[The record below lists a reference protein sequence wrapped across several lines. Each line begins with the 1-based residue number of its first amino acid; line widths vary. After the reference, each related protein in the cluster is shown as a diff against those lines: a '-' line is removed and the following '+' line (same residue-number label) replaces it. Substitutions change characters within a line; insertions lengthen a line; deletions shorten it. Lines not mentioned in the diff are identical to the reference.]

1 MNDNNLPNR
10 DMLYIPTLKALEKLG
25 RSSRISQLEEVVID
39 IAGITDEQLAVI
51 FPEGNNKA
59 GKSKVLYSIAWA
71 RSNLKAIG
79 AMTNSERGV
88 WSITEEG
95 KKYLAMPESEAI
107 QLLKRTASAHWS
119 SQQKLKKEQA
129 IEYNDIDEEDIE
141 ENNWK
146 SDLYATLKNMDST
159 AFERLIVSLVRYA
172 RLRDEAPPI
181 DLFDFEKLCELLV
194 KYRIGVSVEERT
206 VQDIEINHNFFK
218 NL

>member
-1 MNDNNLPNR
+1 MKDNNLPNR
-10 DMLYIPTLKALEKLG
+10 NNLLLSTLQALDKLG
-25 RSSRISQLEEVVID
+25 GSSRISQLEEVVVE

-51 FPEGNNKA
+51 FPEGSRIS
-59 GKSKVLYSIAWA
+59 GGSKVLHSIAWA
-71 RSNLKAIG
+71 RSSLKASG
-79 AMTNSERGV
+79 AAANSERGV

-119 SQQKLKKEQA
+119 SQQTLKKKQA